1 MKYQF
6 QSDKGQFSWK
16 PRYFTDALKVLIG
29 LNLLLYVFKTISDG
43 EVDLVQIL
51 GLSPETVWPLVWQ
64 PLTYMFVHGDFWHV
78 AINMLVL
85 FLFGSE
91 LETIWGRHGFI
102 KYYLI
107 TGIGSG
113 LVWLIFQSFSSVP
126 AYLIGASG
134 AVYGILTA
142 YGLMFPNRIV
152 YIYFLFPVRVKYF
165 VMILGGIAFFSSL
178 GNHSNISHLTHLS
191 GMLIGFAYL
200 RSNSQWGKMIFS
212 LRKHILEKKLKRE
225 ERRQNKKKMLQKDVD
240 HILDRINQ
248 VGYDGLT
255 DSEKS
260 RLYAAS
266 RDISREKKKD

>member
-266 RDISREKKKD
+266 KDISREKKKD

>member
-1 MKYQF
+1 MNYQF

-113 LVWLIFQSFSSVP
+113 LVWLSFQSFSSVP

-200 RSNSQWGKMIFS
+200 RSNSQWGKIIFS
-212 LRKHILEKKLKRE
+212 LRKHKKKKKLKRE
-225 ERRQNKKKMLQKDVD
+225 EHRQNKKKMLQKDVD

>member
-6 QSDKGQFSWK
+6 QSDQGQFSWK
-16 PRYFTDALKVLIG
+16 PRYYTDAIKVLIG
-29 LNLLLYVFKTISDG
+29 LNLLLYVFKSISYG
-43 EVDLVQIL
+43 EVDLVKIL
-51 GLSPETVWPLVWQ
+51 GLSPKTIWPLIWQ

-91 LETIWGRHGFI
+91 LENIWGRHGFI

-113 LVWLIFQSFSSVP
+113 LVWLVFQSFSSIP

-178 GNHSNISHLTHLS
+178 GSHSNISHLTHLS
-191 GMLIGFAYL
+191 GMIIGFAYL
-200 RSNSQWGKMIFS
+200 RSNSQWKIMIFS

-225 ERRQNKKKMLQKDVD
+225 ESRQNKKKMLQKDVD

-266 RDISREKKKD
+266 RDISREEKKD

>member
-6 QSDKGQFSWK
+6 QSDQRQFSWK
-16 PRYFTDALKVLIG
+16 PRYFTDAIKVLIG
-29 LNLLLYVFKTISDG
+29 LNLLLYVFKSISYG

-51 GLSPETVWPLVWQ
+51 GLSPETVWPLIWQ

-113 LVWLIFQSFSSVP
+113 LVWLFIQSFSSVP

-142 YGLMFPNRIV
+142 YGLLFPNRIV
-152 YIYFLFPVRVKYF
+152 YIYFLFPVRVKWF
-165 VMILGGIAFFSSL
+165 VIILGAVAFFSSL
-178 GNHSNISHLTHLS
+178 GSHSNISHLTHLS
-191 GMLIGFAYL
+191 GMVIGFSYL
-200 RSNSQWGKMIFS
+200 RFNSQWRRMIFS
-212 LRKHILEKKLKRE
+212 VRKQILEKKLKRE
-225 ERRQNKKKMLQKDVD
+225 ESRQNKKKMLQKDVD

>member
-6 QSDKGQFSWK
+6 QSDQRQFSWK
-16 PRYFTDALKVLIG
+16 PRYFTDAIKVLIG
-29 LNLLLYVFKTISDG
+29 LNLLLYIFKTISYG
-43 EVDLVQIL
+43 ELDLVQIL
-51 GLSPETVWPLVWQ
+51 GLSPETVWPLIWQ

-91 LETIWGRHGFI
+91 LETIWGRYGFI

-113 LVWLIFQSFSSVP
+113 MVWLVFRSFASSS

-165 VMILGGIAFFSSL
+165 VMILGGVAFFSSL
-178 GNHSNISHLTHLS
+178 GSHSNISHLTHLS
-191 GMLIGFAYL
+191 GMIIGFAYL
-200 RSNSQWGKMIFS
+200 RSNRQWKKMIFS
-212 LRKHILEKKLKRE
+212 LRKNILEKKLKRE
-225 ERRQNKKKMLQKDVD
+225 ESRQNKKKMLQKDVD

-266 RDISREKKKD
+266 RDISREEKKD

>member
-6 QSDKGQFSWK
+6 QSDQGQFSWK
-16 PRYFTDALKVLIG
+16 PQYFTDAIKVLIG
-29 LNLLLYVFKTISDG
+29 LNLLLYVFKTISYG
-43 EVDLVQIL
+43 EVDLVKIL
-51 GLSPETVWPLVWQ
+51 GLSPKTIWPLIWQ

-113 LVWLIFQSFSSVP
+113 LVWLVFQSFSSIP

-178 GNHSNISHLTHLS
+178 GSHSNISHLTHLS
-191 GMLIGFAYL
+191 GMIIGFAYL
-200 RSNSQWGKMIFS
+200 RSNSQWKIMIFS

-225 ERRQNKKKMLQKDVD
+225 ESRQNKKKMLQKDVD

-266 RDISREKKKD
+266 RDISREEKKD

>member
-6 QSDKGQFSWK
+6 QSDRGQFSWK
-16 PRYFTDALKVLIG
+16 PRYFTDAIKVLIG
-29 LNLLLYVFKTISDG
+29 LNLLLYVFKSISYG
-43 EVDLVQIL
+43 EVDLVKIL
-51 GLSPETVWPLVWQ
+51 GLSPETVWPLIWQ

-91 LETIWGRHGFI
+91 LETIWGRQGFI

-107 TGIGSG
+107 NGIGSG
-113 LVWLIFQSFSSVP
+113 LVWLFIQSFSSVP

-152 YIYFLFPVRVKYF
+152 YIYFLFPVKVKYF
-165 VMILGGIAFFSSL
+165 VMILGGVAFFSSL

-191 GMLIGFAYL
+191 GMIIGFAYL
-200 RSNSQWGKMIFS
+200 RSNRQWKKMIFS
-212 LRKHILEKKLKRE
+212 LRKNILEKKLKRE
-225 ERRQNKKKMLQKDVD
+225 ESRQNKKKMLQKDVD

-266 RDISREKKKD
+266 RDISREEKKD

>member
-6 QSDKGQFSWK
+6 QSDRGQFSWR
-16 PRYFTDALKVLIG
+16 PRYFTDAIKVLIG
-29 LNLLLYVFKTISDG
+29 LNLLLYVFKTISYG
-43 EVDLVQIL
+43 EVNLVEIF
-51 GLSPETVWPLVWQ
+51 GLSPETIWPLIWQ

-85 FLFGSE
+85 YLFGSE
-91 LETIWGRHGFI
+91 LENIWGRQVFI

-107 TGIGSG
+107 TGVGSG
-113 LVWLIFQSFSSVP
+113 LIWLGFQSFSSDP

-152 YIYFLFPVRVKYF
+152 YIYFLFPVRVKWF
-165 VMILGGIAFFSSL
+165 VIILGAVAFFSSL
-178 GNHSNISHLTHLS
+178 GSHSNISHLTHLS
-191 GMLIGFAYL
+191 GMVIGFFYL
-200 RSNSQWGKMIFS
+200 RFNSQWNKMIFS
-212 LRKHILEKKLKRE
+212 LRKQILETKLKRE
-225 ERRQNKKKMLQKDVD
+225 ENRRKKKKLLQKDVD
-240 HILDRINQ
+240 QILDRINQ
-248 VGYDGLT
+248 VGYDGLS

>member
-6 QSDKGQFSWK
+6 QSDQRQFSWK
-16 PRYFTDALKVLIG
+16 PRYFTDAIKVLIG
-29 LNLLLYVFKTISDG
+29 LNILLYVFKTISYG
-43 EVDLVQIL
+43 ELDLVQIL
-51 GLSPETVWPLVWQ
+51 GLSPETVWPLIWQ

-91 LETIWGRHGFI
+91 LETIWGRYGFI

-113 LVWLIFQSFSSVP
+113 MVWLVFQSFASSS

-165 VMILGGIAFFSSL
+165 VMILGGVAFFSSL
-178 GNHSNISHLTHLS
+178 GSHSNISHLTHLS
-191 GMLIGFAYL
+191 GMIIGFAYL
-200 RSNSQWGKMIFS
+200 HSNAQWKKMIFS
-212 LRKHILEKKLKRE
+212 MRKHVLEKKLKRE
-225 ERRQNKKKMLQKDVD
+225 EIRQNKKKMLQKDVD

-248 VGYDGLT
+248 VGYDELT

-260 RLYAAS
+260 RLYVAS
-266 RDISREKKKD
+266 RDISKEKKKD

>member
-1 MKYQF
+1 
-6 QSDKGQFSWK
+6 
-16 PRYFTDALKVLIG
+16 
-29 LNLLLYVFKTISDG
+29 
-43 EVDLVQIL
+43 
-51 GLSPETVWPLVWQ
+51 
-64 PLTYMFVHGDFWHV
+64 
-78 AINMLVL
+78 
-85 FLFGSE
+85 LFGSE

-113 LVWLIFQSFSSVP
+113 LVWLSFQSFSSVP

-266 RDISREKKKD
+266 KDISREKKKD

>member
-1 MKYQF
+1 
-6 QSDKGQFSWK
+6 
-16 PRYFTDALKVLIG
+16 
-29 LNLLLYVFKTISDG
+29 
-43 EVDLVQIL
+43 
-51 GLSPETVWPLVWQ
+51 
-64 PLTYMFVHGDFWHV
+64 MFVHGDFWHV

-91 LETIWGRHGFI
+91 LETIWGRYGFI

-113 LVWLIFQSFSSVP
+113 MVWLVFQSFASSS

-178 GNHSNISHLTHLS
+178 GSHSNISHLTHLS
-191 GMLIGFAYL
+191 GMIIGFAYL
-200 RSNSQWGKMIFS
+200 HSNSQWKKMIFS
-212 LRKHILEKKLKRE
+212 MRKHILEKKLKRE
-225 ERRQNKKKMLQKDVD
+225 EIRQNKKKMLQKDVD

-260 RLYAAS
+260 RLYSAS
-266 RDISREKKKD
+266 RDISKEKKKD

>member
-6 QSDKGQFSWK
+6 QSDRGQFSWK
-16 PRYFTDALKVLIG
+16 PRYFTDAIKVLIG
-29 LNLLLYVFKTISDG
+29 LNLLLYVFKTISYG
-43 EVDLVQIL
+43 KVDLVQIL
-51 GLSPETVWPLVWQ
+51 GLSPETIWPLIWQ

-91 LETIWGRHGFI
+91 LENIWGRHGFI

-113 LVWLIFQSFSSVP
+113 LVWLVFQSFSTVS

-142 YGLMFPNRIV
+142 YGLLFPNRIV
-152 YIYFLFPVRVKYF
+152 YIYFLFPVRVKWF
-165 VMILGGIAFFSSL
+165 VIILGAVAFFSSL
-178 GNHSNISHLTHLS
+178 GSHSNISHLTHLS
-191 GMLIGFAYL
+191 GMVIGFSYL
-200 RSNSQWGKMIFS
+200 RFNSQWRRMIFS
-212 LRKHILEKKLKRE
+212 VRKQILEKKLKRE
-225 ERRQNKKKMLQKDVD
+225 ESRQNKKIMLQKDVD
-240 HILDRINQ
+240 HLLDRINQ
-248 VGYDGLT
+248 VGYDGLS

-266 RDISREKKKD
+266 RDISKEKKKD

>member
-6 QSDKGQFSWK
+6 QSDRGQFSWR
-16 PRYFTDALKVLIG
+16 PRYFTDAIKVLIG
-29 LNLLLYVFKTISDG
+29 LNLLLYVFKTISLE
-43 EVDLVQIL
+43 EVNLVEIL
-51 GLSPETVWPLVWQ
+51 GLSPETIWPLIWQ
-64 PLTYMFVHGDFWHV
+64 PVTYMFVHGDFWHV

-91 LETIWGRHGFI
+91 LETIWGRQGFI

-107 TGIGSG
+107 TGVGSG
-113 LVWLIFQSFSSVP
+113 LVWLVFQSFASAP

-152 YIYFLFPVRVKYF
+152 YIYFLFPVRVKWF
-165 VMILGGIAFFSSL
+165 VIILGAVAFFSSL

-191 GMLIGFAYL
+191 GMIIGFSYM
-200 RSNSQWGKMIFS
+200 RFNNQWKKMIFS
-212 LRKHILEKKLKRE
+212 LRKQILEKKLKRE
-225 ERRQNKKKMLQKDVD
+225 ENLQKKKKMLQKDVD
-240 HILDRINQ
+240 QILDRINQ
-248 VGYDGLT
+248 VGYNGLT
-255 DSEKS
+255 DSERS

>member
-6 QSDKGQFSWK
+6 QSDRGQFSWK
-16 PRYFTDALKVLIG
+16 PRYFTDAIKVLIG
-29 LNLLLYVFKTISDG
+29 LNLLLYVFKSISYG
-43 EVDLVQIL
+43 EVDLVKIL
-51 GLSPETVWPLVWQ
+51 GLSPETVWPLIWQ

-113 LVWLIFQSFSSVP
+113 LVWLFIQSFSSVP

-178 GNHSNISHLTHLS
+178 GSHSNISHLTHLS
-191 GMLIGFAYL
+191 GMIIGFAYL
-200 RSNSQWGKMIFS
+200 RSNSQWKIMIFS

-225 ERRQNKKKMLQKDVD
+225 ESRQNKKKMLQKDVD

-266 RDISREKKKD
+266 RDISREEKKD

>member
-6 QSDKGQFSWK
+6 QSDRGQFSWK
-16 PRYFTDALKVLIG
+16 PRYFTDAIKVLIG
-29 LNLLLYVFKTISDG
+29 LNLLLYVFKSISYG

-51 GLSPETVWPLVWQ
+51 GLSPETVWPLIWQ

-91 LETIWGRHGFI
+91 LENIWGRHGFI

-113 LVWLIFQSFSSVP
+113 LVWLVFQSFSSIP

-178 GNHSNISHLTHLS
+178 GSHSNISHLTHLS
-191 GMLIGFAYL
+191 GMIIGFAYL
-200 RSNSQWGKMIFS
+200 RSNSQWKIMIFS
-212 LRKHILEKKLKRE
+212 LRKHILEKKIKRE
-225 ERRQNKKKMLQKDVD
+225 ESRQNKKKMLQKDVD

-266 RDISREKKKD
+266 RDISREEKKD

>member
-6 QSDKGQFSWK
+6 QSDRGQFSWK
-16 PRYFTDALKVLIG
+16 PRYFTDAIKVLIG
-29 LNLLLYVFKTISDG
+29 LNLLLYVFKTISYG
-43 EVDLVQIL
+43 EVDLVKIL
-51 GLSPETVWPLVWQ
+51 GLSPKTIWPLIWQ

-91 LETIWGRHGFI
+91 LENIWGRHGFI

-113 LVWLIFQSFSSVP
+113 LVWLVFQSFSSIP

-178 GNHSNISHLTHLS
+178 GSHSNISHLTHLS
-191 GMLIGFAYL
+191 GMIIGFAYL
-200 RSNSQWGKMIFS
+200 RSNSQWKIMIFS

-225 ERRQNKKKMLQKDVD
+225 ESRQNKKKMLQKDVD
-240 HILDRINQ
+240 HLLDRINQ
-248 VGYDGLT
+248 VGYDGLS

-266 RDISREKKKD
+266 RDISKEKKKD